1 MPQQT
6 GENPEPSQ
14 VVIRRVKAI
23 VHVKQEDGD
32 NEIFD
37 GERSESESTSE
48 PTSRSGPIPVAAY
61 TTASQVGS
69 RKRPT
74 RRTVQ
79 SDEDDYIEDG
89 DDGDDGEDDDELM
102 MGAEVWIIICSG
114 FQVSSEFQH
123 RIIARNSMARSQS
136 ILIFPSAKVMMATL
150 LAF

>member
-6 GENPEPSQ
+6 GENPESSQ

-37 GERSESESTSE
+37 GEHSESESTSE
-48 PTSRSGPIPVAAY
+48 PTSRSGPVPVAV
-61 TTASQVGS
+61 SQVGS

-74 RRTVQ
+74 RKTVQ

-89 DDGDDGEDDDELM
+89 EDGDDGEDDDELM

-114 FQVSSEFQH
+114 FQEVSSELQH

-136 ILIFPSAKVMMATL
+136 ILIFPSAKAMMATL